1 MATNSSVNLVIGAAL
16 SATFLGTTGRAQSHI
31 GRLGESLARLRREQ
45 RSLTGGRLF
54 GTGQGA
60 LVTKEVGQIMRQI
73 DELEAR
79 KRRLERSFERM
90 SSGKEMMGSA
100 LKSVGALWAGS
111 QLFLQPVQ
119 AASAFEDAML
129 GVAKQLDGARD
140 SQGQLTPAFYEM
152 REQIQALGRTIPM
165 ATKDIAEM
173 TAAGLRMGVAKDEVL
188 DFVKASSMMA
198 AAFEMPAGQLAEDM
212 GKIAGVYKI
221 PIREIDTLADA
232 INYLDDNAQ
241 SKGGDIINVLQR
253 IGGVAT
259 MVGMSAKEAA
269 ALGSTFL
276 SLGASAEVAATAS
289 NAMMRELSVAASQ
302 PKRFHL
308 GMEAL
313 GLKSKEV
320 QAAMAKDATG
330 TIQMVLEK
338 LNGLSEE
345 KRLTVATQ
353 LFGKEYGDDAAKLAG
368 NIEEYR
374 RQLKLADS
382 EAAKGSMKR
391 ESDARDQTASA
402 QWQLVKNRA
411 QEAMVAIGD
420 QLMPVA
426 REGMKTIVDLLRNVS
441 AFAKE
446 NATLLQG
453 VFRIAS
459 GVVRAFVAAKVAM
472 FAFGAARY
480 AIGSVT
486 SGWSMLRENV
496 KRLGDALDE
505 NNRKTRSNIG
515 LLGRMGN
522 EMKGVGADTGRVGR
536 GLIGLVRRNPIRT
549 LLVLVAGGAYLIR
562 RNWDSI
568 LAFFQ
573 ERFPVIGGM
582 LARVGEW
589 FAGLGDSAA
598 AMGGGLLTVAPMLMP
613 LVPMLGGVGGQLRM
627 LGKGFVSLGKLVM
640 AHPLLRVVGLLATAA
655 FLVYKNWEPI
665 KAFFAEVWDSVSA
678 RIGDGIEWT
687 VAKFGEFR
695 AWLAG
700 WVDAGVALFD
710 SLRERVG
717 RIFDWLG
724 EKIDWVLGSVQKAG
738 DWVGEKL
745 APVTAMRDKALG
757 AVTDG
762 LNWVGSWFGGDS
774 KPAQPEAAAQ
784 LLGVGAPELADLQRL
799 TSRAAQHIQNKNTV
813 TINVSQQPGESAE
826 ALAQR
831 IAQAQAR
838 ALAVRNR
845 GGLYDP
851 AVVY

>member
-1 MATNSSVNLVIGAAL
+1 MAANSSVNLVIGAAL

-31 GRLGESLARLRREQ
+31 TRLGESLARLRREQ

-54 GTGQGA
+54 GAGQGA
-60 LVTKEVGQIMRQI
+60 LVTKEVGQIMQQI

-79 KRRLERSFERM
+79 KRRLEKSFERM

-100 LKSVGALWAGS
+100 LKSIGALWAGS

-140 SQGQLTPAFYEM
+140 AQGKLTPAFYEM
-152 REQIQALGRTIPM
+152 REQVQALGRTIPM

-188 DFVKASSMMA
+188 DFVKSSSMMA

-232 INYLDDNAQ
+232 VNYLDDNAQ

-259 MVGMSAKEAA
+259 MVGMSAKDAA

-289 NAMMRELSVAASQ
+289 NVMMRELSVAAHQ

-313 GLKSKEV
+313 GLKSREV

-330 TIQMVLEK
+330 TIQMVLDK

-353 LFGKEYGDDAAKLAG
+353 LFGKEFGDDAAKLAG

-374 RQLKLADS
+374 RQLKLANS
-382 EAAKGSMKR
+382 EKAKGSMKR
-391 ESDARDQTASA
+391 ESEARDQTMSA
-402 QWQLVKNRA
+402 QWQLVKNQA

-426 REGMKTIVDLLRNVS
+426 REGMKTIVDLLRDVS

-446 NATLLQG
+446 NSTLLQG

-459 GVVRAFVAAKVAM
+459 GVVRAFVAAKMAM

-480 AIGSVT
+480 AIGSVA
-486 SGWSMLRENV
+486 SGWSMMRENL

-505 NNRKTRSNIG
+505 NNRKTRDNIS
-515 LLGRMGN
+515 LLGRMGR
-522 EMKGVGADTGRVGR
+522 EARGVAADTNRVGR
-536 GLIGLVRRNPIRT
+536 GLIGLVRRHPLMT
-549 LLVLVAGGAYLIR
+549 LAALVAGGAYLIR

-573 ERFPVIGGM
+573 ENFPVIGGM

-589 FAGLGDSAA
+589 FAGLGDSAV
-598 AMGGGLLTVAPMLMP
+598 AMGGGVLTVAPMLMS
-613 LVPMLGGVGGQLRM
+613 LVPMLGGVGGQLRV
-627 LGKGFVSLGKLVM
+627 LGKVFVSLGKLVM
-640 AHPLLRVVGLLATAA
+640 AHPLLRVVGLLAMAA
-655 FLVYKNWEPI
+655 IWVCNNWEPI
-665 KAFFAEVWDSVSA
+665 KAFFAGVWDSVSA

-687 VAKFGEFR
+687 VTKFGELR

-774 KPAQPEAAAQ
+774 KPAQPEAAARV
-784 LLGVGAPELADLQRL
+784 LGVDASELAQLQQRM
-799 TSRAAQHIQNKNTV
+799 SRVTQHMQNTV
-813 TINVSQQPGESAE
+813 TINVSQQPGESGE
-826 ALAQR
+826 ALAKR
-831 IAQAQAR
+831 VAQAQER